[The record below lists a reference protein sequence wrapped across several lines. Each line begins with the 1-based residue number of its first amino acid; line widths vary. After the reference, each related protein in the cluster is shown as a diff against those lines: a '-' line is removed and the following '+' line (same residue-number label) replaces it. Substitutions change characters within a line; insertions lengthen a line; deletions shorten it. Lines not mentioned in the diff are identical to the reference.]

1 VVGIAVEQV
10 ADTVEL
16 PVRQAEQ
23 AVEGLFRDGTQRDE
37 CSPGGGRD
45 RRARLRPRV
54 RLGFA
59 IRESA

>member
-1 VVGIAVEQV
+1 VVWVAVEEV

-23 AVEGLFRDGTQRDE
+23 AMEGLFRDGTQREE
-37 CSPGGGRD
+37 CSPAGGRD
-45 RRARLRPRV
+45 RRGRLPPDV
-54 RLGFA
+54 RLGYA